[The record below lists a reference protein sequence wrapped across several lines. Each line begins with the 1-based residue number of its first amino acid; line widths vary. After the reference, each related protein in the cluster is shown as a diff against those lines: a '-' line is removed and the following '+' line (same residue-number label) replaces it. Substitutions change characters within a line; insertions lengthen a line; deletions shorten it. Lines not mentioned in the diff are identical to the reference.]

1 MSEKKR
7 VYELANELGMAAKD
21 VLAILIKEGYDV
33 KTTSSSL
40 LKSDADLV
48 FSQIMADT
56 KKKEAEAKAA
66 KAAPPPP
73 PPVAPPAESTD
84 GEGDESSDE
93 IHLKSPV
100 TVRDLAQAL
109 DLKPNAV
116 IVQLMGLNIFAAIN
130 QVLELDIVEKICARN
145 GKRFVQERREKSNH
159 PVFGGGGGS
168 QTSRTSA
175 AQSRASARGRLH
187 GPC

>member
-21 VLAILIKEGYDV
+21 VLEILKKEGYDV

-56 KKKEAEAKAA
+56 KKKEAAA
-66 KAAPPPP
+66 KSAQAAPPPP
-73 PPVAPPAESTD
+73 PAPAPAQAPASADSAE
-84 GEGDESSDE
+84 GEDGDEV
-93 IHLKSPV
+93 HLKSPI

-130 QVLELDIVEKICARN
+130 QVLEVDIVEKICAKN
-145 GKRFVQERREKSNH
+145 GKRFVQ
-159 PVFGGGGGS
+159 
-168 QTSRTSA
+168 
-175 AQSRASARGRLH
+175 
-187 GPC
+187 